1 MNQRTKTALM
11 WVLFAVLFLF
21 VLLLQTLLF
30 GRARFFGVKLNLIPV
45 VIVCVT
51 LWVNHEAGGLFGL
64 LAGLCWFLAGAD
76 DGPLSIVTFTLCGI
90 LASWLCS
97 YVFPRRFGSALLL
110 CLGALLL
117 HEGVLF
123 LLKYY
128 LEEAAFSMILW
139 VPMTA
144 GLSVL
149 SCPVIYLLAKAIG
162 KAGGN

>member
-11 WVLFAVLFLF
+11 WALFAVLFLF

-45 VIVCVT
+45 VIVCVC
-51 LWVNHEAGGLFGL
+51 LWVGHEAGGLFGL
-64 LAGLCWFLAGAD
+64 IAGFCWFLTGAD
-76 DGPLSIVTFTLCGI
+76 DGALSIVTFTVCGI
-90 LASWLCS
+90 LASWLCMN
-97 YVFPRRFGSALLL
+97 VFPRRFGSALLL

-128 LEEAAFSMILW
+128 LEEAALSLVRW
-139 VPMTA
+139 VPVTA